1 MPKTGYK
8 YTKQG
13 PNRSKTNM
21 IKRSAAS
28 SKVNRTAPKRNDLN
42 MRSKD
47 TINRLNMYNNGKAI
61 RNKEGTIV
69 GGQFMM
75 GDRAGDSKITGAT
88 GRIAPDRRWFGNTR
102 VVSSTDLDKF
112 RNEMLENSADP
123 YSIVLQRKKL
133 PMGLLTDAITHQ
145 MTSSQNK
152 SLLTNEPF
160 ETTFG
165 SKSQRKKVKLD
176 QLLIGQKGQI
186 EQTTQ
191 QKKRKK
197 EIAEQNIIT
206 GEATPSTQNISLS
219 EDDPSSGYAALLSAA
234 KQSQDSYKE
243 RNNAQGIVPWG
254 KDSNIEQKEGEGV
267 DWKIEKNN
275 KDIFRKG
282 QSKRIWNE
290 FYKVIDCSDV
300 ILHVIDARDVPGT
313 HCTMIEEHITKN
325 AKHKHLI
332 YVINKIDLVPNWVAK
347 RWVGDYA
354 AKRPTIAFH
363 SSLTHAF
370 GKAAL
375 INLLRQFGQLMK
387 ERKQISVGVVGYP
400 NVGKSSVINTLIG
413 KKSCNVAPIP
423 GETKIW
429 QYIKVFKN
437 IFLIDCP
444 GVVVD
449 TAGDTEVQSVL
460 KGVVRAERLEH
471 PEEFIEDILAKVQR
485 EHVAAQY
492 DIPVD
497 GEGTWTDA
505 NDFLEKVA
513 RRYGYLLKGGEPNI
527 RTSAVSVIN
536 DYQRGKL
543 PHFVK
548 PPDLKEEEIVVNK
561 KEINQEKME
570 ENNLND
576 IVGNVDNNN
585 DDDID
590 GDGSDGEKEE

>member
-1 MPKTGYK
+1 MPKTGWK

-13 PNRSKTNM
+13 PDRSKTNM
-21 IKRSAAS
+21 VKRSAAS
-28 SKVNRTAPKRNDLN
+28 SKVNRTAPKRGDLN

-75 GDRAGDSKITGAT
+75 SDRAGDSKITGAT

-123 YSIVLQRKKL
+123 YSVVLQRKKL
-133 PMGLLTDAITHQ
+133 PMGLLSDAANAMQ
-145 MTSSQNK
+145 SSSQNK
-152 SLLTNEPF
+152 SLITNEPF
-160 ETTFG
+160 QKTFG

-186 EQTTQ
+186 EQRENI
-191 QKKRKK
+191 KKRKK
-197 EIAEQNIIT
+197 EVENSAIIT
-206 GEATPSTQNISLS
+206 GQATATNANITSLS
-219 EDDPSSGYAALLSAA
+219 EDDPSSGYAALLSSA
-234 KQSQDSYKE
+234 KLSQDSYAQ

-254 KDSNIEQKEGEGV
+254 KDTDIELNEGEGV
-267 DWKIEKNN
+267 DWFIEKNN

-313 HCTMIEEHITKN
+313 TCQMIEEHVTKN

-347 RWVGDYA
+347 RWVGEYA

-387 ERKQISVGVVGYP
+387 ERKQISIGVVGYP
-400 NVGKSSVINTLIG
+400 NVGKSSVINTIKG

-423 GETKIW
+423 GETKVW

-449 TAGDTEVQSVL
+449 TAGDTESQSVL
-460 KGVVRAERLEH
+460 KGVVRAERLET
-471 PEEFIEDILAKVQR
+471 PEEYIENILSQVQR
-485 EHVAAQY
+485 AHIAAQY

-497 GEGTWTDA
+497 GEDTWTDA
-505 NDFLEKVA
+505 NDFLERVA
-513 RRYGYLLKGGEPNI
+513 KRYGYLLKGGEPNI
-527 RTSAVSVIN
+527 RTSAISVIN
-536 DYQRGKL
+536 DFQRGKL

-548 PPDLKEEEIVVNK
+548 PPDLKEEEIVGNK
-561 KEINQEKME
+561 NEERDTDDKKME
-570 ENNLND
+570 ENNID
-576 IVGNVDNNN
+576 EIMDVDHYHKDNGI
-585 DDDID
+585 DDVL
-590 GDGSDGEKEE
+590 KEE

>member
-21 IKRSAAS
+21 IKKSHAS
-28 SKVNRTAPKRNDLN
+28 SKVNRTAPKKNDLN

-47 TINRLNMYNNGKAI
+47 TINRLKMYNNGRAI

-75 GDRAGDSKITGAT
+75 ADRAGDSKITAST

-102 VVSSTDLDKF
+102 VVSPNDLDKF
-112 RNEMLENSADP
+112 RDEMLENSADP

-133 PMGLLTDAITHQ
+133 PMGLLTDAITQHN
-145 MTSSQNK
+145 SQNK

-160 ETTFG
+160 GLTFG

-176 QLLIGQKGQI
+176 QLLLGQKGQI
-186 EQTTQ
+186 EQREEV
-191 QKKRKK
+191 KKRKK
-197 EIAEQNIIT
+197 ITENSNIIT
-206 GEATPSTQNISLS
+206 GEATKQQSID
-219 EDDPSSGYAALLSAA
+219 ESSGYAALLSSA
-234 KQSQDSYKE
+234 KQSQECYTE
-243 RNNAQGIVPWG
+243 RNNSNDIIPWG
-254 KDSNIEQKEGEGV
+254 KDSNIEHKDGEGI
-267 DWKIEKNN
+267 DWRVEKNN

-300 ILHVIDARDVPGT
+300 IIHVMDARDVPGT
-313 HCTMIEEHITKN
+313 HCTMIDHHISKN

-387 ERKQISVGVVGYP
+387 DRKQISVGVVGYP

-449 TAGDTEVQSVL
+449 TAGDTEAQSVL
-460 KGVVRAERLEH
+460 KGVVRAERLEN
-471 PEEFIEDILAKVQR
+471 PEEFIDDVLKQVQR
-485 EHVAAQY
+485 EHIAAQY

-497 GEGTWTDA
+497 GEETWTDT

-513 RRYGYLLKGGEPNI
+513 KRYGYLLKGGEPNI
-527 RTSAVSVIN
+527 RTAAVSVIH
-536 DYQRGKL
+536 DFQRGRL

-548 PPDLKEEEIVVNK
+548 PSDLKDEAL
-561 KEINQEKME
+561 EKME
-570 ENNLND
+570 ENNLSEIDND
-576 IVGNVDNNN
+576 KKDAKEEK
-585 DDDID
+585 D
-590 GDGSDGEKEE
+590 EKEDKE